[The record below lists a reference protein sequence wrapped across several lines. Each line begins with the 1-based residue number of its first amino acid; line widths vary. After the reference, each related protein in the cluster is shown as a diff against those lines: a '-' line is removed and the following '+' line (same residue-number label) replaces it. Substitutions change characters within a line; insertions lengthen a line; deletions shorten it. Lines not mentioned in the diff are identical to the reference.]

1 MEKGSLLHHQEK
13 PLVTV
18 GGIVLLIFFLLPP
31 AAITESSL
39 LPFYNLGLMY
49 AIIASVCIYR
59 KLIKWDPVG
68 LLALLY
74 ATSMAFSS
82 LFNGGDLFGCITY
95 YWPFAAALLLARALT
110 PNYARE
116 LLWSVLLLCG
126 FYVFANLVVIILV
139 PTGTP
144 LIHPDASNTFLGYRN
159 GFCRFYLPAL
169 FASLLLDQVHGRR
182 VSALSV
188 SILFCSLAQSLL
200 CYSATSLL
208 ALVLG
213 CAIYPLLFNG
223 RIRKKLSAVTYIL
236 GFLIL
241 FVAFV
246 LFRLQNVLSIVFD
259 LLGKDPTFVG
269 RTYIWDASLERIDL
283 DHFLFGYSGVS
294 VPVISPEGMGVFY
307 TAHNAILDIMVWGGF
322 VATCIVAAM
331 FVFAALNLYSGRNSV
346 SSGTLSLYLGIFLLM
361 GLVEHITCFALFLFL
376 GIAAGWGFPGNN
388 MVGPG
393 LKTKLDVPAPCPL
406 QASARTE
413 SVQKAYPYEPQR
425 RSSVSTSG
433 PIAKY
438 DNSRPRIRGKK

>member
-1 MEKGSLLHHQEK
+1 M
-13 PLVTV
+13 
-18 GGIVLLIFFLLPP
+18 
-31 AAITESSL
+31 
-39 LPFYNLGLMY
+39 
-49 AIIASVCIYR
+49 
-59 KLIKWDPVG
+59 
-68 LLALLY
+68 
-74 ATSMAFSS
+74 
-82 LFNGGDLFGCITY
+82 
-95 YWPFAAALLLARALT
+95 
-110 PNYARE
+110 
-116 LLWSVLLLCG
+116 WSVLLLCG

-139 PTGTP
+139 PTGIP

-182 VSALSV
+182 VSALSI
-188 SILFCSLAQSLL
+188 SILLCSLAQSLL

-259 LLGKDPTFVG
+259 LLGKDPTFTG

-346 SSGTLSLYLGIFLLM
+346 SSGTLSLYLGIF
-361 GLVEHITCFALFLFL
+361 
-376 GIAAGWGFPGNN
+376 AAGWSFPGNN
-388 MVGPG
+388 MVNPG
-393 LKTKLDVPAPCPL
+393 LKTKLDVPAPRQL

-425 RSSVSTSG
+425 RSSALTSG

-438 DNSRPRIRGKK
+438 DNSRPRIGRK